1 MNEILSKKLQSKSL
15 SDCSFINLCLKANS
29 IIGIHKVALKV
40 FLFFYKR
47 KSLIYM
53 PGGCS

>member
-1 MNEILSKKLQSKSL
+1 MRYYQKNYNLNNYQTVV
-15 SDCSFINLCLKANS
+15 FINLCLKANS